1 MRVTRPPF
9 ANLVAYDCFVL
20 QDMAF
25 FYPTNYQH
33 WLNGTSLPKDINITF
48 KISVNSAIGML
59 GMMDEDEYNLQLK
72 EKHFGE
78 PTPLDFPGY
87 NTPGFHFPFWSSDE
101 LTYSSVVL
109 ALTQCRYLFD

>member
-1 MRVTRPPF
+1 MT
-9 ANLVAYDCFVL
+9 L
-20 QDMAF
+20 

-33 WLNGTSLPKDINITF
+33 WLNGTILPKDYDVTYAA
-48 KISVNSAIGML
+48 SVHIAIGML

-78 PTPLDFPGY
+78 FTPMDFPGY
-87 NTPGFHFPFWSSDE
+87 NTPNFMFPFWSSDE

-109 ALTQCRYLFD
+109 ALSQCQYLFN